1 MRKAMQDSFG
11 GKSDEAG
18 SDPRSAAVTF
28 ATTEHFVLQSARA
41 ATISES
47 TGRATMFLGSV
58 SGGLIA
64 LGLVATASHVGAAF
78 YILALVLLPS
88 LAFVGLV
95 TFERVLQTGIADHS
109 YVRRI
114 ARVRAY
120 YFDKAP
126 ELASYLARGT
136 PADRRQLPSIWPSA
150 WQRFLT
156 IAGAVGVITTVLIGS
171 AAGLLIGGL
180 TALGPWAS
188 LGAGAS
194 VGAVVLIFLMRHQDS
209 AWKRYGADPLFGE
222 DALLPHD
229 PRHPLG

>member
-1 MRKAMQDSFG
+1 MRDAMQDPSG
-11 GKSDEAG
+11 STGDEAG

-28 ATTEHFVLQSARA
+28 ATTEHFVLQGARA
-41 ATISES
+41 STISES

-64 LGLVATASHVGAAF
+64 LGLVATATQVGGAF
-78 YILALVLLPS
+78 YIFALVLLPS

-120 YFDKAP
+120 YFDNAP

-136 PADRRQLPSIWPSA
+136 PADRRQLPSTWPSA

-156 IAGAVGVITTVLIGS
+156 IAGAVGVITAVLTGS
-171 AAGLLIGGL
+171 AAGLLTGSL

-188 LGAGAS
+188 LGVGAS
-194 VGAVVLIFLMRHQDS
+194 VGAAVLIFLMRHQDS

-222 DALLPHD
+222 DALLQHD
-229 PRHPLG
+229 PRHPLA

>member
-1 MRKAMQDSFG
+1 MQDSFG

-47 TGRATMFLGSV
+47 TGRAAMFLGSV

-64 LGLVATASHVGAAF
+64 LGLVATASHVGDAF
-78 YILALVLLPS
+78 YIFALVLLPS